1 MEESKVNNKYYS
13 PKNLNKRGKEILEI
27 YLGRPNPAFNLVSI
41 KARYR
46 FHQMKN
52 KFNKKDYEAYLRRC
66 KNMYSISSRM
76 SAEMNMSDIYHEEKK
91 NINDII
97 NIYGKID
104 DKTSSKRIR
113 LNKYKE
119 SNFSTNYLKGKS
131 LSELNIFK
139 NGQKASNFMDYYN
152 EFKDENDTLRWNRN
166 ENNTVNTVGLN
177 NYQKMNSTHSSNFIM
192 GNNLLNN
199 LLNNKKLIKKNY
211 KITNKGSMNKQ
222 KKSIFEQKKM
232 FNKTFGPFVKKNDIF
247 VKSEETTENNKK
259 QMPGLEGLYNYKTKQ
274 IPISGT
280 SKGMTITNF
289 GAIIYNNSIYRNKG
303 ISNFIYDSQSL
314 PLIYNSKY

>member
-13 PKNLNKRGKEILEI
+13 PKNLNKRGKKILEI
-27 YLGRPNPAFNLVSI
+27 HLGRPNPAFNLVSI

-119 SNFSTNYLKGKS
+119 SNLSNNYLKGKS

-139 NGQKASNFMDYYN
+139 NGQKASNFRDYYN

-177 NYQKMNSTHSSNFIM
+177 NILFFK
-192 GNNLLNN
+192 NN
-199 LLNNKKLIKKNY
+199 
-211 KITNKGSMNKQ
+211 
-222 KKSIFEQKKM
+222 
-232 FNKTFGPFVKKNDIF
+232 
-247 VKSEETTENNKK
+247 
-259 QMPGLEGLYNYKTKQ
+259 
-274 IPISGT
+274 
-280 SKGMTITNF
+280 
-289 GAIIYNNSIYRNKG
+289 
-303 ISNFIYDSQSL
+303 
-314 PLIYNSKY
+314 